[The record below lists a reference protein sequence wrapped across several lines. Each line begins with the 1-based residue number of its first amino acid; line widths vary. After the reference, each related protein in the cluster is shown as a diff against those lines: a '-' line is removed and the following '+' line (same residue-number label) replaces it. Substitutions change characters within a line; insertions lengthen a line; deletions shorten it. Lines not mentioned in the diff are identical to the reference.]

1 MTRAPRW
8 VRVLHE
14 DDDLLV
20 VSKPGGLVCHPSKG
34 DVASSLMGRV
44 RLHVGPGAAPQMVHR
59 LDRETSGVMVFAK
72 TAEAALELRQG
83 WSLGFVS
90 KSYLAIVHGHPER
103 DEGVIEAPLGRDEA
117 SEVVARDRV
126 RPDGARARTRY
137 RVGLRFE
144 RAEGRFALVRA
155 WLDTGRKHQVRL
167 HLAHLGHPLVG
178 DKLYGVDP
186 GAYLAFVERRLTPV
200 QRERLMLSC
209 HALHA
214 DGLWLPWRGEERAF
228 HDPPGPWMGA
238 FVRGEA
244 VPWEDD
250 LFDPRKPSKPLDD
263 LPETRDAATI
273 SGIFA

>member
-1 MTRAPRW
+1 MTRSPRW

-14 DDDLLV
+14 DDALLV

-34 DVASSLMGRV
+34 DAASSLMGRV
-44 RLHVGPGAAPQMVHR
+44 RLHVGPGAEPQMVHR

-72 TAEAALELRQG
+72 AAEVALELRQL

-126 RPDGARARTRY
+126 RSDGARARTRY
-137 RVGLRFE
+137 RVERRFE
-144 RAEGRFALVRA
+144 REEGPFALVRA

-186 GAYLAFVERRLTPV
+186 GAYLAFVERRLTPA
-200 QRERLMLSC
+200 QRGRLMMSR

-228 HDPPGPWMGA
+228 HEPPGPWLAA
-238 FVRGEA
+238 FVGGAA

-250 LFDPRKPSKPLDD
+250 LFDPRKPSMPLDD
-263 LPETRDAATI
+263 VPETGEAAMFPR
-273 SGIFA
+273 IFA